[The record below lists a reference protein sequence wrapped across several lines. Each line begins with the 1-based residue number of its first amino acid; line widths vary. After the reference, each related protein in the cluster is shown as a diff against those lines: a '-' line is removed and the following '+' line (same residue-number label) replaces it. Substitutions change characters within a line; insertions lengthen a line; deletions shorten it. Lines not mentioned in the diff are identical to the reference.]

1 MKTSKIVEYL
11 KANHVDFNKD
21 FERVETEGFIAEYDE
36 TVNSALEKLSK
47 YIAFGVNNGFSEELN
62 QGIKETT
69 DVVVK
74 ICREKNTRNKNKFN
88 DTLSRVETNLAKKA
102 MKNDNSNGDN
112 ILQKILVYI
121 KNYERAISVIKESN
135 EAVRPVVL
143 EEIVEKLSYLEYGLD
158 DVVDASSEKALEHAK
173 KILSL
178 LNKMRY
184 DVSNNVHD
192 ERTYSYLDEALE
204 EADAW
209 AKERVG
215 VIIKKSLFKTK
226 SNVATDTS
234 ALDYKENQLTTI
246 LAGKD
251 SSKTLSLIRENID
264 NYKEIIEKRFS
275 FQHEQEEMNRI
286 QAEIDKLNVDL
297 TDLLKKYQN
306 GEMAPA
312 IFTAMVKGK
321 QSLIKEYES
330 QLVYKNKEIG
340 QKSSRYSLNYKVYL
354 KLNRTIEVIENFSD
368 EPAILNYL
376 VKQIDVA
383 SLSRVMNGAGN
394 EQDIERILNIN
405 FLSDSVSAKTQERLK
420 DFLKM
425 QEEQDKYLDK
435 NFGETEEVEETNA
448 VKKDAEKEE
457 ADKLVAQLLGKKP
470 LVQTDSENPETEGEN
485 PVVND
490 LGFHDI
496 KDEN

>member
-1 MKTSKIVEYL
+1 MNTSTILEYL

-21 FERVETEGFIAEYDE
+21 FERVETEGFIAEYNE
-36 TVNSALEKLSK
+36 TVKSALDKLTK
-47 YIAFGVNNGFSEELN
+47 YVTFGVNNGFSDELN

-74 ICREKNTRNKNKFN
+74 ICKEKNTRNKNKFN
-88 DTLSRVETNLAKKA
+88 DTLSRVETNLAKKT
-102 MKNDNSNGDN
+102 MKNDNADGDN
-112 ILQKILVYI
+112 VLQKILVYV
-121 KNYERAISVIKESN
+121 KNYARAISAIKETDD
-135 EAVRPVVL
+135 AVRPAVL
-143 EEIVEKLSYLEYGLD
+143 EEITNKLSDIEYALD
-158 DVVDASSEKALEHAK
+158 DVVDASSTKALEHAK

-192 ERTYSYLDEALE
+192 ERTYSLLDEALE

-234 ALDYKENQLTTI
+234 ILDYKPNQLTTI
-246 LAGKD
+246 LEGKD
-251 SSKTLSLIRENID
+251 ASKTLSLIRENID
-264 NYKEIIEKRFS
+264 NYKKIIEKRFS

-286 QAEIDKLNVDL
+286 QAEIDKLNLDI

-321 QSLIKEYES
+321 QSLVKEFES
-330 QLVYKNKEIG
+330 QLVYKNKEVT

-354 KLNRTIEVIENFSD
+354 KLNKTIEVIENFAD

-405 FLSDSVSAKTQERLK
+405 FLSDSVSTKTQERLK

-425 QEEQDKYLDK
+425 QDEQEKYLEEQE
-435 NFGETEEVEETNA
+435 NEMEEVEQTT
-448 VKKDAEKEE
+448 VTSDTEKEE
-457 ADKLVAQLLGKKP
+457 ADKLAAQLLGNKP
-470 LVQTDSENPETEGEN
+470 ILKTDSENPETEGEN

-490 LGFHDI
+490 FGLHDI